1 MAQDSNLA
9 LQQKQIERTKLSPFE
24 IKYYLAVPNL
34 KRVFIRNWSVIKLH
48 LH

>member
-9 LQQKQIERTKLSPFE
+9 LQQKQIEQTKRLPFV
-24 IKYYLAVPNL
+24 IKYYLEVPNL
-34 KRVFIRNWSVIKLH
+34 KRVLMNNLGVIKLH